1 MSDVFVERRDGKI
14 VGYSPHPI
22 IGEEGQPIDPQE
34 VMDAATVVAELD
46 AARTP
51 GGALGVAKRD
61 KAAAIAAAYAA
72 AIGAGLAHSGA
83 LYQIDAASQQ
93 RIAARALL
101 ARACI
106 DGAEVWPVS
115 FGWIATDNSRPTFTA
130 AEFWAF
136 AVAAQN
142 RVTVLTL
149 NARALKDEIT
159 AARTVADV
167 EAIDASSGWE

>member
-1 MSDVFVERRDGKI
+1 MGMYVDRTISGAI
-14 VGYSPHPI
+14 VARFACQQR
-22 IGEEGQPIDPQE
+22 EGQEFLAD
-34 VMDAATVVAELD
+34 DSAELTIID
-46 AARTP
+46 AKQ
-51 GGALGVAKRD
+51 AK
-61 KAAAIAAAYAA
+61 AEAIAAAYAA
-72 AIGAGLAHSGA
+72 AIGAGLVHGGA

-142 RVTVLTL
+142 RVTALTL
-149 NARALKDEIT
+149 NARDLKDALA

>member
-1 MSDVFVERRDGKI
+1 MGRYYERKLDGSLGDSFAVQQDPPVEYIDHA
-14 VGYSPHPI
+14 SP
-22 IGEEGQPIDPQE
+22 EF
-34 VMDAATVVAELD
+34 AAL
-46 AARTP
+46 
-51 GGALGVAKRD
+51 ALGTAKRD
-61 KAAAIAAAYAA
+61 KAAAIAAAYAS
-72 AIGAGLAHSGA
+72 AIGAGLVHGSA

-101 ARACI
+101 ARACL
-106 DGAEVWPVS
+106 DGAETWPEG
-115 FGWIATDNSRPTFTA
+115 FGWIAADNSRPTFTA

-159 AARTVADV
+159 AARTVAEV

>member
-1 MSDVFVERRDGKI
+1 MWTFDGSTF
-14 VGYSPHPI
+14 Y
-22 IGEEGQPIDPQE
+22 EGDKRPGDR
-34 VMDAATVVAELD
+34 AATAPEL
-46 AARTP
+46 ALIAI
-51 GGALGVAKRD
+51 GKAKQAKAGAIV
-61 KAAAIAAAYAA
+61 AAYTSAL
-72 AIGAGLAHSGA
+72 GAGLAHNGA

-115 FGWIATDNSRPTFTA
+115 FGWIAADNSRPTFTA

-149 NARALKDEIT
+149 NARDLKDEIT
-159 AARTVADV
+159 AARTVAEV

>member
-1 MSDVFVERRDGKI
+1 MWTRGGLTFYAGDC
-14 VGYSPHPI
+14 
-22 IGEEGQPIDPQE
+22 QPGDR
-34 VMDAATVVAELD
+34 AATAPEL
-46 AARTP
+46 A
-51 GGALGVAKRD
+51 GIALGNAKRE
-61 KAAAIAAAYAA
+61 KARAIAVAYAA
-72 AIGAGLAHSGA
+72 AIGAGLVHGGA

-101 ARACI
+101 ARACL
-106 DGAEVWPVS
+106 DGAETWPQG
-115 FGWIATDNSRPTFTA
+115 FGWIAADNSRPTFTA

-159 AARTVADV
+159 AARTVAEV